1 MIRKSLLNGLMEF
14 LEDNKHEELPQRIF
28 EIGDV
33 MYIDDSAETC
43 TKVSKKI
50 AAAITHSHANFTE
63 IKSTVASFLENTGY
77 ILNLEP
83 FDHPSFIKG
92 RCARVNGGLID
103 GKNQIKGFFGEIHPE
118 VITNFNMEYP
128 IVAFELELIDK

>member
-1 MIRKSLLNGLMEF
+1 
-14 LEDNKHEELPQRIF
+14 
-28 EIGDV
+28 
-33 MYIDDSAETC
+33 MYIEEDAETC
-43 TKVSKKI
+43 TKVGKKI